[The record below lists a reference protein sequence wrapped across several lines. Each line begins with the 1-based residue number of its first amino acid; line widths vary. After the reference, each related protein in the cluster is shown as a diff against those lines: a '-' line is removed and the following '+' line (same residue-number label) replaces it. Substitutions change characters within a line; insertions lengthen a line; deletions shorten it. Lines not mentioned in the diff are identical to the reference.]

1 MARPTPR
8 LARAIPSN
16 PVTRPDTGI
25 PVIATLHWND
35 GQTTE
40 VAALATAWTRDAVE
54 ITWTW
59 GPRTREPRSD
69 WIPAEHVRRWRPEDL
84 RHPTPPPAPLRRLGR
99 RAVVHRGVLLGGRE
113 HQPSARRMIGGI

>member
-54 ITWTW
+54 ITWT
-59 GPRTREPRSD
+59 SD
-69 WIPAEHVRRWRPEDL
+69 WIPPNTSAAGDQKTSGTPLHRRLLYAGQADAPSCIAVYCSEVASIS
-84 RHPTPPPAPLRRLGR
+84 PAP
-99 RAVVHRGVLLGGRE
+99 GG
-113 HQPSARRMIGGI
+113 

>member
-40 VAALATAWTRDAVE
+40 AAALATAWTRDAVE
-54 ITWTW
+54 ITWT
-59 GPRTREPRSD
+59 
-69 WIPAEHVRRWRPEDL
+69 
-84 RHPTPPPAPLRRLGR
+84 
-99 RAVVHRGVLLGGRE
+99 
-113 HQPSARRMIGGI
+113 